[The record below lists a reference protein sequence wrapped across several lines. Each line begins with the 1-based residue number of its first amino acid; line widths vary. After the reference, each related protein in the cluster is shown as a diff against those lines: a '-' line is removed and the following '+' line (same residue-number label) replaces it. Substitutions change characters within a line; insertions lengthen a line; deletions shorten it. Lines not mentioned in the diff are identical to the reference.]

1 MQFEESECKH
11 CLLLLY
17 LPMRALLS
25 GYTTNHKS
33 SLIAAF
39 KIFFFSSKSERGQLC
54 GDIEFAGYPE
64 NEAGPVPLLLDLHI
78 AHERFGSRNKRQ
90 KFVNNVCNP
99 RIQIRD
105 D

>member
-39 KIFFFSSKSERGQLC
+39 KIFFFFPKNQERGQLC

-64 NEAGPVPLLLDLHI
+64 NEAGPVPLLLDLRI
-78 AHERFGSRNKRQ
+78 AHERFGSRNPK
-90 KFVNNVCNP
+90 NG
-99 RIQIRD
+99 
-105 D
+105 